1 MSYTLTI
8 AEKIEASNAEAF
20 KKLTEGSQP
29 SPPIAV
35 FDPTPKNMRIDFYS
49 TSNSLAIFSVFI
61 NAYVDVDLTIQE
73 KVSGLS
79 DSITVQF
86 YTDVYVPTPQ
96 NPEL

>member
-8 AEKIEASNAEAF
+8 AEKIEASNAVAF

-35 FDPTPKNMRIDFYS
+35 FDSTPTKMRVEFYS
-49 TSNSLAIFSVFI
+49 SYSLAIFSVFI
-61 NAYVDVDLTIQE
+61 NANVDVDLTIQE

-79 DSITVQF
+79 DPMTVQF
-86 YTDVYVPTPQ
+86 YTNVYVPTPQ